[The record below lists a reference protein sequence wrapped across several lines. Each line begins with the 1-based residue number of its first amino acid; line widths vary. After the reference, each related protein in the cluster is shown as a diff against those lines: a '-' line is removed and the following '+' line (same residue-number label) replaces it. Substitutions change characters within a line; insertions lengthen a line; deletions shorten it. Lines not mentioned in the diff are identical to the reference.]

1 MNIKPILNQMIAKER
16 LSESQFRATFKAIFA
31 GELSDPQIAALLMGF
46 ETQGVTETELHLG
59 AEIMRENM
67 IPVDAPAG
75 SMDIVGTG
83 GDGLTT
89 YNISTACT
97 FVCAGAG
104 QAVAKHG
111 NRAVS
116 SASGASDVLSELGV
130 KLDISTT
137 KTEECLA
144 KAGVCFLFAPNHHKA
159 MRFVGPA
166 RAAMGVRTI
175 FNRLGPLS
183 NPARVKHI
191 LVGVYDDDLRKIY
204 AKALQKLG
212 TKSALIVHGSDGMD
226 EITTTG
232 PTYVSELRDGHI
244 NEYKITPVQF
254 GMDQVTLDD
263 LKGGDPS
270 FNAKALKALLTGQGG
285 PYRDIVVLN
294 AGAALF
300 ASGKAVSIESGIE
313 MAQSSIDSRAALEA
327 LKTCLLYTSPSPRD
341 RQKSRMPSSA

>member
-1 MNIKPILNQMIAKER
+1 MDIKPILNQMISNQR
-16 LSESQFRATFKAIFA
+16 LSESQFRDTFSAIFA
-31 GELSDPQIAALLMGF
+31 GELTDPQIAALLMGF

-59 AEIMRENM
+59 ADIMRKNM
-67 IPVDAPAG
+67 IPIQAPVG

-130 KLDISTT
+130 KLDISTD

-183 NPARVKHI
+183 NPAKVEHI
-191 LVGVYDDDLRKIY
+191 LVGVYDDELRTIY
-204 AKALQKLG
+204 AKALKKLG

-232 PTYVSELRDGHI
+232 PTYVSELRDGDI
-244 NEYKITPVQF
+244 TEYQISPEQF
-254 GMDQVTLDD
+254 GFSRATLDD
-263 LKGGDPS
+263 LKGSDPN
-270 FNAKALKALLTGQGG
+270 FNAKALHDLLKGQPG
-285 PYRDIVVLN
+285 PYRDIVMLN

-300 ASGKAVSIESGIE
+300 ASGKASSIEDGIE
-313 MAQSSIDSRAALEA
+313 NAKQSIDSGAALKA
-327 LKTCLLYTSPSPRD
+327 LEKLVEVSNG
-341 RQKSRMPSSA
+341 